1 LDAVDPVIAVVTTGI
16 KNQFGHPHEDVIAR
30 LNEQV
35 SEGAVFVTRD
45 RGTVTVITDG
55 ERVWVESER

>member
-1 LDAVDPVIAVVTTGI
+1 
-16 KNQFGHPHEDVIAR
+16 VIAR